1 MRNADALVRSECR
14 FGTNFPFYSKS
25 RDAGESSPEEPALR
39 TRASTF
45 RYMAEKFLMP
55 KLSPTMEEGQIARWV
70 KNEGESFDAN
80 ETLAEVDTDKAT
92 MEMTALSGGTL
103 LKILKGAGD
112 TAALG
117 EPIAIIGK
125 AGEDISALLS
135 EVSANG
141 DNGSKAQPAAEPK
154 AEAKP
159 AANEQLAPST
169 TIEKPEELQ
178 LQKTSESTTAPK
190 AESKPGAQ
198 QAPPSDGRMIVSPI
212 AARMAAD
219 NNIDL
224 RSISGSGPNGRIIKR
239 DIEEALKGGAKP
251 TAGAKPFTPSTMV
264 GASAF
269 RDEPT
274 SKMRQVIASRLAESI
289 GPIPTFYL
297 TVEIEMDGALAVR
310 KQINANLD
318 DDAKISVNDIIVKAA
333 AMALV
338 KHPWVNASYQDKSVR
353 FYEKADIGVAVAI
366 DEGLITPV
374 VRGANLKGLA
384 EIAGEVKDLA
394 AKARDRKLQ
403 PEQYTGATFSI
414 SNLGMM
420 GIKEFTAIINP
431 PEAAII
437 AVGGANPTPVV
448 RDGQVTVRSI
458 MNVTM
463 SCDHRVVDGA
473 TGAKFLQTFKQ
484 MLETPAMM
492 LV

>member
-1 MRNADALVRSECR
+1 
-14 FGTNFPFYSKS
+14 
-25 RDAGESSPEEPALR
+25 
-39 TRASTF
+39 
-45 RYMAEKFLMP
+45 
-55 KLSPTMEEGQIARWV
+55 MEEGQIARWV
-70 KNEGESFDAN
+70 KNEGDSFDAN

-117 EPIAIIGK
+117 EPIAIIGNQ
-125 AGEDISALLS
+125 GEDISALLS
-135 EVSANG
+135 EVSSNG
-141 DNGSKAQPAAEPK
+141 KSEPPASAGGPEAGRKDSPEEKPAPAAKEQPAP
-154 AEAKP
+154 P
-159 AANEQLAPST
+159 T
-169 TIEKPEELQ
+169 TVEKPEELQ
-178 LQKTSESTTAPK
+178 LEKTSDTTPAPK

-219 NNIDL
+219 NNVDL

-251 TAGAKPFTPSTMV
+251 AAGARPFTPSTMV

-318 DDAKISVNDIIVKAA
+318 EDAKISVNDIIVKAA
-333 AMALV
+333 AMALM
-338 KHPWVNASYQDKSVR
+338 KHPWVNASYQDKTVR
-353 FYEKADIGVAVAI
+353 FYEQADIGVAVAI

-448 RDGQVTVRSI
+448 RDGQVAVRSI